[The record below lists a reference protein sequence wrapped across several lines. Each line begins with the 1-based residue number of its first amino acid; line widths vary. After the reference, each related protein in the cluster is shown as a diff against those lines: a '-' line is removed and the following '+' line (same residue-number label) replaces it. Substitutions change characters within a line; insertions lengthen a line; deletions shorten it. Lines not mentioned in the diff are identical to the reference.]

1 MPNRYEREIE
11 EILRN
16 LEQSESQGSR
26 WSRFPGRSR
35 GGRRRRLS
43 LPRWRMPTLTWT
55 LDASQWFLLL
65 SIVAALIAGGFA
77 YALEG
82 PGLFTGLMAIVSL
95 VCLVASLFAQLWRRP
110 RYSSAGFYGG
120 SGGSS
125 WQTQPLSRLTTRW
138 QLFLLKLRYRRK
150 RDL

>member
-16 LEQSESQGSR
+16 LEQSEARGSR
-26 WSRFPGRSR
+26 FRARSR
-35 GGRRRRLS
+35 AVRRWRFS
-43 LPRWRMPTLTWT
+43 LPRLRLPAFAWT

-77 YALEG
+77 YTQEE
-82 PGLFTGLMAIVSL
+82 PGVFTGIVAIISL
-95 VCLVASLFAQLWRRP
+95 ICLIAVLVVQLWRRP
-110 RYSSAGFYGG
+110 RYSAAGFYGG
-120 SGGSS
+120 GRVTSLRPH
-125 WQTQPLSRLTTRW
+125 PLSWLTTRW
-138 QLFLLKLRYRRK
+138 HLFVLKLRYRRK

>member
-16 LEQSESQGSR
+16 LEQSESQDSR
-26 WSRFPGRSR
+26 WSRFAGRSR
-35 GGRRRRLS
+35 AGRRRRFS
-43 LPRWRMPTLTWT
+43 LPRLRFPAVAWT

-65 SIVAALIAGGFA
+65 SIIAALIAGGFA
-77 YALEG
+77 YALQG
-82 PGLFTGLMAIVSL
+82 PGVFTGLMAIVSL
-95 VCLVASLFAQLWRRP
+95 VCLVAVLLVQLWRRP
-110 RYSSAGFYGG
+110 RYSSATFYGRG
-120 SGGSS
+120 RVTPLRQQG
-125 WQTQPLSRLTTRW
+125 LSRLTTRW

>member
-16 LEQSESQGSR
+16 LEQGESQDSR
-26 WSRFPGRSR
+26 WSRFSGRSR
-35 GGRRRRLS
+35 AGRRWRFS
-43 LPRWRMPTLTWT
+43 LPRRRFPAVAWT

-65 SIVAALIAGGFA
+65 SIIAALIAGGFA
-77 YALEG
+77 YALQG
-82 PGLFTGLMAIVSL
+82 PGVFTGLMAIVSL
-95 VCLVASLFAQLWRRP
+95 VCLVAVLLVQLWRRP
-110 RYSSAGFYGG
+110 RYSSAAYGG
-120 SGGSS
+120 GRVTPLRP
-125 WQTQPLSRLTTRW
+125 QRLSRLTTRW